1 MIKINSILSD
11 EEIENCL
18 DGSSSI
24 KLIRQIIEN
33 TQEDNMIDVDDFA
46 DTFAT
51 ELEDF
56 IGEYEDTEE
65 WKEAWDNNWEW
76 GLSIAEAINDLLVDK
91 WTKM

>member
-11 EEIENCL
+11 EEIENCI

>member
-11 EEIENCL
+11 EEIDDCI